1 VVTDRQGMGVIRL
14 GTAILAEARA
24 ERISWEVCQLPI
36 TVPTKDTAFIAD
48 LVVYAGNV
56 FVAITAQPGRL
67 YEVVDARAVGW
78 IRNQTQQKLGSRI
91 DTTCRDD
98 VADKRLASPCA
109 GTHYKWIVDL
119 MNKIARSIL
128 VGANATR
135 SRKPRDAQIRKTEV
149 CG

>member
-1 VVTDRQGMGVIRL
+1 MGVIRL

-98 VADKRLASPCA
+98 IAGKRLASLCT
-109 GTHYKWIVDL
+109 GVHCEGIVDL
-119 MNKIARSIL
+119 VDKIAGRVFI
-128 VGANATR
+128 GANATG
-135 SRKPRDAQIRKTEV
+135 SRKPRDAQIRKIEV
-149 CG
+149 S